1 MTKAYVQE
9 FGALTQTDDTDIPLV
24 TVPALANYVVDYT
37 AAHAESP
44 KFQAGTRYVE
54 IVVDSIAS
62 VKFGAFGSTVAA
74 VTDNRMSANE
84 RIVRGVSPPD
94 FGSVGMGLSVV
105 TNT

>member
-9 FGALTQTDDTDIPLV
+9 FSGLAQTDDTDVPLV
-24 TVPALANYVVDYT
+24 NVPPLASYVVDYT

-44 KFQAGTRYVE
+44 KFQAGTTYVE

-62 VKFGAFGSTVAA
+62 VKFGVFGTVVAA
-74 VTDNRMSANE
+74 VTDNRMAANE
-84 RIVRGVSPPD
+84 RILR
-94 FGSVGMGLSVV
+94 SVVGATGLSVV

>member
-9 FGALTQTDDTDIPLV
+9 FGALTQTDDTDVAVV
-24 TVPALANYVVDYT
+24 TVPALASYVVDYT
-37 AAHAESP
+37 AGATPSP

-62 VKFGAFGSTVAA
+62 VKFGTFGTVVAA

-84 RIVRGVSPPD
+84 RILRGVSPPD
-94 FGSVGMGLSVV
+94 FGTTGEGLSVI